1 MKKIIL
7 WSVVAGVAVILG
19 LLGLWFYA
27 RPAYR
32 QHREI
37 RAVEQA
43 KSYMAKGDY
52 RNASLSARQ
61 ALGVNP
67 RNLEA
72 CRIMADLAE
81 RSRSPSVLD
90 WWRRVAELA
99 PTIQNRLMLATT
111 ALRSQGPPYPLAAQ
125 TLDELKDSAGQV
137 AAYHA
142 ISAELALRLKRPSEA
157 IAQFE
162 QASRL
167 EPTNEL
173 HQLNLAVLQLQS
185 TNAGAPLAA
194 RATLERLRA
203 STNVGTVA
211 LRWLVAERLGRND
224 LSTAGKFSTQL
235 LADPRSLPDDRLQH
249 LTILQRSQS
258 SEFTAYLG
266 ALKKNAL
273 TNAAEVYG
281 ISTWMVGHGLA
292 CECLTWLTNCPA
304 KLRAEQPVPLA
315 LVDCYL
321 ATKDWQ
327 GLETSLQA
335 QKWGDIECLRFAFLS
350 RATAELNQK
359 LAAEAHWRTAVRLA
373 GDRLGPL
380 TALLGIAA
388 SWAPQQARED
398 LLWQIAQRFPRERWA
413 LSELERLYSA
423 AGNTH
428 GLNKVYSTMARY
440 APKNFAAK
448 NNLAA
453 TSLLLKLN
461 LTQAHE
467 LAKEVFAQHP
477 DQAIVTSTYAFSLHL
492 QGRTKEGLAVL
503 QKLKPEA
510 LETPSV
516 ALYYGLLLSATGE
529 TNQASKYLVIAKK
542 ADLLPEEKALAAEAI
557 RQNGSGN

>member
-157 IAQFE
+157 VAHFE
-162 QASRL
+162 QASQL

-258 SEFTAYLG
+258 PEFTAYLG

-292 CECLTWLTNCPA
+292 CECLAWLTNCPA

-398 LLWQIAQRFPRERWA
+398 LLWQIAQRFPRKRWA

>member
-258 SEFTAYLG
+258 PEFTAYLG

-292 CECLTWLTNCPA
+292 CECLAWLTNCPA

-398 LLWQIAQRFPRERWA
+398 LLWQIGQRFPRERWA

>member
-162 QASRL
+162 QASR
-167 EPTNEL
+167 PM
-173 HQLNLAVLQLQS
+173 
-185 TNAGAPLAA
+185 
-194 RATLERLRA
+194 
-203 STNVGTVA
+203 
-211 LRWLVAERLGRND
+211 
-224 LSTAGKFSTQL
+224 
-235 LADPRSLPDDRLQH
+235 
-249 LTILQRSQS
+249 S
-258 SEFTAYLG
+258 S
-266 ALKKNAL
+266 
-273 TNAAEVYG
+273 
-281 ISTWMVGHGLA
+281 IS
-292 CECLTWLTNCPA
+292 
-304 KLRAEQPVPLA
+304 
-315 LVDCYL
+315 
-321 ATKDWQ
+321 
-327 GLETSLQA
+327 
-335 QKWGDIECLRFAFLS
+335 
-350 RATAELNQK
+350 
-359 LAAEAHWRTAVRLA
+359 
-373 GDRLGPL
+373 
-380 TALLGIAA
+380 
-388 SWAPQQARED
+388 
-398 LLWQIAQRFPRERWA
+398 
-413 LSELERLYSA
+413 
-423 AGNTH
+423 
-428 GLNKVYSTMARY
+428 
-440 APKNFAAK
+440 
-448 NNLAA
+448 
-453 TSLLLKLN
+453 
-461 LTQAHE
+461 
-467 LAKEVFAQHP
+467 
-477 DQAIVTSTYAFSLHL
+477 
-492 QGRTKEGLAVL
+492 
-503 QKLKPEA
+503 
-510 LETPSV
+510 
-516 ALYYGLLLSATGE
+516 
-529 TNQASKYLVIAKK
+529 
-542 ADLLPEEKALAAEAI
+542 
-557 RQNGSGN
+557 

>member
-157 IAQFE
+157 VAHFE
-162 QASRL
+162 QASQL

-258 SEFTAYLG
+258 PEFTAYLG

-292 CECLTWLTNCPA
+292 CECLAWLTNCPA

-428 GLNKVYSTMARY
+428 GLNKVYSTMASY
-440 APKNFAAK
+440 APKNFAAQ
-448 NNLAA
+448 NNLTA